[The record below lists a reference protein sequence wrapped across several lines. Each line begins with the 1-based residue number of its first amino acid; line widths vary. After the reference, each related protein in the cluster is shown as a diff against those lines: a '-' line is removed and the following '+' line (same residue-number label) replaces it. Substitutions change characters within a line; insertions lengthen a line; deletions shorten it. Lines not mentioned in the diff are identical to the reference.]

1 MKEQV
6 TEIFF
11 YTLENSIKTYRKFAQ
26 KRIDDANF
34 DITIDQW
41 LVLQFLDQHPGIS
54 QKDLAE
60 AVFKDVASVTRIIDL
75 LVKKGHLGRA
85 FHQTDRRRFELSI
98 TEKGYTTL
106 HEMNSRIIENRN
118 MALKGISKNEVSSTQ
133 EILKQIIANCK

>member
-11 YTLENSIKTYRKFAQ
+11 YTLENSIKAYRKFAQ
-26 KRIDDANF
+26 KRIDEANF

-54 QKDLAE
+54 QKELAD

-75 LVKKGHLGRA
+75 LVKKGYIGRA
-85 FHQTDRRRFELSI
+85 FHQTDRRRFELLI
-98 TEKGYTTL
+98 TEKGYNTL
-106 HEMNSRIIENRN
+106 QEMQKLINENRN
-118 MALKGISKNEVSSTQ
+118 MALNGISGNVINSVQ
-133 EILKQIIANCK
+133 ETLKKIIVNCK